1 MTRLADYF
9 VVVGYDHDKE
19 RSGSGSGKIIHRFPE
34 KDWDD
39 VPFHQG
45 LELFCQPG
53 GWDLSSQRTQPS
65 FFVSVLTD
73 IEADRHYCACLTFHE
88 TVSMTPKK
96 PDDVE
101 TEEEGGLVHHT
112 LMFAPKSIALISRL
126 DYFETFRN
134 CLGIIY
140 TVYIESMN
148 VQLESIIGNLLG
160 SVHIPPPGGP
170 QVRFSVGAGDR
181 QSLQPPLN
189 GAIPVSRNTVAMLFQ
204 QLGIHNVLCLFCAA
218 LTDNKILFHS
228 SSYSRLT
235 DASTALLAILFP
247 LKYSYVY
254 IPVLP
259 NALMEVLSTPTP
271 FIMGVH
277 SSNKSEIQELLDV
290 VVADLDSGYL
300 SIPEHLNL
308 PMLPDHIYNRAHQE
322 LTLVLSPDLQNAD
335 CAFPPPTPSPSL
347 QPMLDK
353 EIRAI
358 FMRLFAELFMGYRSC
373 LTIIRIHPEPVI
385 TFHKGLFLFERGLSG
400 DDFLQKVLGGM
411 SFQTFVQERGPP
423 FRICDMFDEISAN
436 IQETLLQ
443 EGRKAE
449 RIIKNVQDIARHLF
463 INENPNPQPYSQK
476 IPKPC
481 DGAFTRIHIP
491 TFPRIDCVRVQEVI
505 DDGVKKA
512 SMKAQLQTIRQPKS
526 QFVPYGPPAGNIT
539 AQRNIINNNARR
551 LEVLRT
557 CVNSI
562 FENKILD
569 ARKTFPAVLRSL
581 KSRVV
586 RNALTRELST
596 HAHQNRAMLESQQFD
611 LIVRLMNCAL
621 QEDAC
626 SEEHAVATALLPL
639 TASFC
644 RKLCTGVIQ
653 FAYTCVQD
661 HPVWASMQFWQATF
675 YSDVEKNIR
684 ALYLPPDELKA
695 DKPDLN
701 EAFTASPDVVRRT
714 QGLLYDK
721 SALEIAAEQIR
732 IWPAQSEEER
742 NEMISN
748 EESTVFSQA
757 IHYANRMVYM
767 RVPLDISK
775 GIKNVF
781 SHEGESGSSNISQS
795 IGGSDSLDGES
806 GFEEGDS
813 SDPAGSVI
821 RFISKFVDKVCSEG
835 GVTAEHQ
842 KSLHQMIPGVV
853 AMHIETLEAVNKESK
868 RLPPIK
874 KPKIL
879 KPALL
884 PGEELVLA
892 GLRGYLLPD
901 GREEG
906 TGGNLGGPQLL
917 PAEGAVFLTT
927 YRVVFK
933 GTPCDIQACEQVVI
947 RSFPITALTKEKK
960 VSISN
965 TPHIEQY
972 LSEAVQLRACTF
984 QLMRIAFDEE
994 VNQEK
999 IEHFR
1004 KTVNRYRYPPSV
1016 FSMFAFNGVTTTNTM
1031 LQTHK
1036 QKDKTAT
1043 LRKFASRTF
1052 LRGSSRKP
1060 GLKNKQMSR
1069 KGQKYVLPGEPLAV
1083 PRRATLP
1090 KPPLQDL
1097 TDSRPNSLYEED
1109 DIILWNDI
1117 NIVYG
1122 LDFSS
1127 PGSTPSLTTPSF
1139 EADRRRFLDGRTA
1152 PVVHFDFSDLTLTTT
1167 NTLPIKVNSKRATVD
1182 ESEIEIQTSTL
1193 KASDTLSADKLM
1205 DRPYVQDYQRL
1216 GLGSPGSTRQKST
1229 EPFRISEVNL
1239 HYNVCRSYPAL
1250 VVVPSTVADES
1261 IRKSLGK
1268 CHRQSRFPAITWRH
1282 PRTKALLLRCSGFH
1296 GKGVM
1301 GMMKSQVVQNTST
1314 GTSTETTRSIE
1325 QEKYFQSIVANTPVG
1340 SHHNTDSLVSLN
1352 SVLTPT
1358 SEATG
1363 SPPQGSESPR
1373 KVGGGS
1379 SAIYRAMT
1387 GIRGSGGK
1395 GMNSFRGL
1403 TKWGSLRTTPSS
1415 GPPSTLNTDVGA
1427 RLAHKTGGQQPEGGQ
1442 DAKDGAVM
1450 PTSAHKAALY
1460 VFGEKSQMKAIKTE
1474 NFPKCDFI
1482 PCDFNEVRHVKASFK
1497 KLMRACVSSAP
1508 LTDPEV
1514 SFHKLVEDTEWLLQI
1529 QNIMQLAGAAVD
1541 LMDIQGSSVMI
1552 SMEDGSDFTSQVV
1565 ALTQVLLDPYY
1576 RTIDGFRVLVEK
1588 EWLAFGHKF
1597 THRCNHTAAHQ
1608 GSGFAP
1614 IFLQFL
1620 DAVHQVVNQFPLSF
1634 EFNQYFLKFIA
1645 YHYCSARFR
1654 NFFFDSECERFE
1666 YGTLFEDSRT
1676 KSGKI
1681 GERGDGTSKGIQ
1693 IKSLWD
1699 YIDSIH
1705 LKTPLFYNFLYAPS
1719 IRDCV
1724 LRPYSD
1730 IANLRIWDYYINE
1743 DLRTGSTY
1751 DREVVTKATEPNE
1764 ENEEGPLL
1772 PTDRRIINGC
1782 YDNIQEAQLDM
1793 FRWLLEEMS
1802 HLETDLCHFPMKW
1815 KFVWEKLESPMEL
1828 QSTRTTAASEMV
1840 KQHGTSLHKKTTI
1853 EILTKGKE
1861 GSKSQTQ
1868 PHHFETHSYVTPTY
1882 CDYCQHLLWGLVKQ
1896 GYKGMK
1902 CSECGYNCHDKCQ
1915 NLVPKQC
1922 GKVKISRESSF
1933 RQSQTSME
1941 DVIRVTPQSTPMISG
1956 GQTTPTYYDHSWQSA
1971 QVSET
1976 RTHEGYL
1983 WKRGALLKGWK
1994 QRWFVLDSTKHQLRY
2009 YESKEDTHCKG
2020 FIDLSE
2026 IESLQLSA
2034 VALPGAP
2041 KKAEEKAFF
2050 DLKTIRRVY
2059 NFLAD
2064 SKDHADE
2071 WINKI
2076 QECL

>member
-1 MTRLADYF
+1 MSRLADYF
-9 VVVGYDHDKE
+9 VLVGYDHDKE
-19 RSGSGSGKIIHRFPE
+19 RSGTGCGKILQRFPE

-53 GWDLSSQRTQPS
+53 GWDLSSQRTQPT

-73 IEADRHYCACLTFHE
+73 IEADRHYCAVLTFHE

-96 PDDVE
+96 PDEVE

-112 LMFAPKSIALISRL
+112 LMFQPKSIALISRL

-148 VQLESIIGNLLG
+148 VQIETIIGNLLG
-160 SVHIPPPGGP
+160 SVNIPPPGGP
-170 QVRFSVGAGDR
+170 QVRFSLGAGDR
-181 QSLQPPLN
+181 QSLQPPLS
-189 GAIPVSRNTVAMLFQ
+189 ASIPVSRNTVAVLFQ
-204 QLGIHNVLCLFCAA
+204 QLGIHNVLCLVCAA

-235 DASTALLAILFP
+235 DASTALLTLLFP

-259 NALMEVLSTPTP
+259 SALMEVLSTPTP

-290 VVADLDSGYL
+290 IVADLDGGYL
-300 SIPEHLNL
+300 SIPDHQNL
-308 PMLPDHIYNRAHQE
+308 PMLPDHIYNRVQVE
-322 LTLVLSPDLQNAD
+322 LRLVLNPELQNAD
-335 CAFPPPTPSPSL
+335 YAFPPPTPSPSL

-353 EIRAI
+353 EVRAI
-358 FMRLFAELFMGYRSC
+358 FVRLFAELFMGYRSC
-373 LTIIRIHPEPVI
+373 LTLIRIHPEPVI
-385 TFHKGLFLFERGLSG
+385 AFNKGLFLFERGLSG

-411 SFQTFVQERGPP
+411 SFGTFVQERGPP
-423 FRICDMFDEISAN
+423 FRVCDIFDEVSAN

-443 EGRKAE
+443 EGRKHE
-449 RIIKNVQDIARHLF
+449 RILKNVQEIARHLF
-463 INENPNPQPYSQK
+463 INENPNPQPYAQK
-476 IPKPC
+476 IPRPC

-491 TFPRIDCVRVQEVI
+491 TFPRIDAIRVQELVT
-505 DDGVKKA
+505 DGIKKSA
-512 SMKAQLQTIRQPKS
+512 MKAQLQTVRQPKL

-539 AQRNIINNNARR
+539 AQMNMVNNSARR

-557 CVNSI
+557 CVTNI

-569 ARKTFPAVLRSL
+569 SRKTFPAVLRSL

-586 RNALTRELST
+586 RNALTKELAL
-596 HAHQNRAMLESQQFD
+596 HALQNRAMLESQQFD

-626 SEEHAVATALLPL
+626 SEEHAVSTALLPL
-639 TASFC
+639 TAVFC

-661 HPVWASMQFWQATF
+661 HGVWASMQFWQTTF
-675 YSDVEKNIR
+675 YSDVEKNIK
-684 ALYLPPDELKA
+684 ALYLPAEEVIAKNE
-695 DKPDLN
+695 KTDLN
-701 EAFTASPDVVRRT
+701 EAFTASPESLRKT
-714 QGLLYDK
+714 QGLIYPEK
-721 SALEIAAEQIR
+721 TALEIAAEQIR
-732 IWPAQSEEER
+732 IWPAQNEDER
-742 NEMISN
+742 KEMINN

-781 SHEGESGSSNISQS
+781 SHEGESGSSNVSQS

-806 GFEEGDS
+806 GFEEGDNV
-813 SDPAGSVI
+813 DPAGSVV

-835 GVTAEHQ
+835 GVTQEHQ
-842 KSLHQMIPGVV
+842 RSLHQMIPGVV

-884 PGEELVLA
+884 SGEDLVLA
-892 GLRGYLLPD
+892 GLRGYLIPD

-947 RSFPITALTKEKK
+947 RSFPIAALTKEKK

-972 LSEAVQLRACTF
+972 LSEALQLRSCTF

-999 IEHFR
+999 IEIFR
-1004 KTVNRYRYPPSV
+1004 KTLNRYRYPPSV
-1016 FSMFAFNGVTTTNTM
+1016 FNMFAFNGITTTATM

-1043 LRKFASRTF
+1043 LRKLATRTF
-1052 LRGSSRKP
+1052 LRQGRKP
-1060 GLKNKQMSR
+1060 GIKSKHQLAR
-1069 KGQKYVLPGEPLAV
+1069 KGQKYVLPAEPLAV

-1090 KPPLQDL
+1090 KPPLD
-1097 TDSRPNSLYEED
+1097 DSRPNSLLYDEED
-1109 DIILWNDI
+1109 D
-1117 NIVYG
+1117 
-1122 LDFSS
+1122 
-1127 PGSTPSLTTPSF
+1127 LT
-1139 EADRRRFLDGRTA
+1139 A
-1152 PVVHFDFSDLTLTTT
+1152 
-1167 NTLPIKVNSKRATVD
+1167 VD
-1182 ESEIEIQTSTL
+1182 ESEIEIQTNTL
-1193 KASDTLSADKLM
+1193 KASDSLSADKMM
-1205 DRPYVQDYQRL
+1205 DRPYVQDFQRL
-1216 GLGSPGSTRQKST
+1216 GLGNLSSTRQKSS
-1229 EPFRISEVNL
+1229 EPFRISEVNIQ
-1239 HYNVCRSYPAL
+1239 YSVCRSYPAL
-1250 VVVPSTVADES
+1250 VVVPSSIPDES
-1261 IRKSLGK
+1261 IRKSLAK
-1268 CHRQSRFPAITWRH
+1268 CHRQGRFPAISWRH
-1282 PRTKALLLRCSGFH
+1282 QRTKALLLRCSGFH

-1301 GMMKSQVVQNTST
+1301 GMMKSSVVQNTTT
-1314 GTSTETTRSIE
+1314 GTSTESTRSIE
-1325 QEKYFQSIVANTPVG
+1325 QEKFFQAIVANTPVG

-1363 SPPQGSESPR
+1363 SPPQSSESPR
-1373 KVGGGS
+1373 KGGS

-1387 GIRGSGGK
+1387 GLRGSGGK
-1395 GMNSFRGL
+1395 GMGSFRGFN
-1403 TKWGSLRTTPSS
+1403 KWGSLRANAS
-1415 GPPSTLNTDVGA
+1415 GNQATLNTDVGA
-1427 RLAHKTGGQQPEGGQ
+1427 RLAIKLGNQEGGV
-1442 DAKDGAVM
+1442 DGKEGTTTPPA
-1450 PTSAHKAALY
+1450 AHKAALY

-1482 PCDFNEVRHVKASFK
+1482 PCDFNEVRHAKASVK
-1497 KLMRACVSSAP
+1497 KLMRACVPSTP
-1508 LTDPEV
+1508 LTDPEI
-1514 SFHKLVEDTEWLLQI
+1514 SFHKMVEDTDWLPQI
-1529 QNIMQLAGAAVD
+1529 QTIMQLAGAAVD
-1541 LMDIQGSSVMI
+1541 LMDLQGSSVMF
-1552 SMEDGSDFTSQVV
+1552 SMEDGSDFTAQVV
-1565 ALTQVLLDPYY
+1565 SLTQILLDPYY
-1576 RTIDGFRVLVEK
+1576 RTIEGFRVLIEK
-1588 EWLAFGHKF
+1588 EWIAFGHKF

-1620 DAVHQVVNQFPLSF
+1620 DAVHQVHHQFPLSF
-1634 EFNQYFLKFIA
+1634 EFNQYQLKFIA

-1654 NFFFDSECERFE
+1654 TFFFDSECERYE
-1666 YGTLFEDSRT
+1666 NGTLFEDSRT

-1681 GERGDGTSKGIQ
+1681 GDRMDGIYKGTQ
-1693 IKSLWD
+1693 IKSLWEYMD
-1699 YIDSIH
+1699 IIH
-1705 LKTPLFYNFLYAPS
+1705 QKSPLFYNFHYAP
-1719 IRDCV
+1719 IRDSV

-1730 IANLRIWDYYINE
+1730 ISTLRIWDYYINE

-1751 DREVVTKATEPNE
+1751 DREVVSKATEPNE

-1793 FRWLLEEMS
+1793 YRWLLEEMN
-1802 HLETDLCHFPMKW
+1802 HLEMDLCHFPNKW
-1815 KFVWEKLESPMEL
+1815 KFVWDKLESPLEL
-1828 QSTRTTAASEMV
+1828 QNRRASLASELI
-1840 KQHGTSLHKKTTI
+1840 KQHGTSIHKKSTI

-1861 GSKSQTQ
+1861 GSKMQSQ
-1868 PHHFETHSYVTPTY
+1868 PHHFEPQSYVTPTY

-1902 CSECGYNCHDKCQ
+1902 CTVCGYNCHDKCQ

-1922 GKVKISRESSF
+1922 SKTRMSRESSF
-1933 RQSQTSME
+1933 RQSQTSVE
-1941 DVIRVTPQSTPMISG
+1941 DVIRVTPQNTPMLSG
-1956 GQTTPTYYDHSWQSA
+1956 GQSTSAYYDQSWQSA

-1976 RTHEGYL
+1976 RTLEGYL

-2026 IESLQLSA
+2026 IESLQPAQS
-2034 VALPGAP
+2034 LPGAP
-2041 KKAEEKAFF
+2041 KKAVDEAFF

-2064 SKDHADE
+2064 SKEAAEE